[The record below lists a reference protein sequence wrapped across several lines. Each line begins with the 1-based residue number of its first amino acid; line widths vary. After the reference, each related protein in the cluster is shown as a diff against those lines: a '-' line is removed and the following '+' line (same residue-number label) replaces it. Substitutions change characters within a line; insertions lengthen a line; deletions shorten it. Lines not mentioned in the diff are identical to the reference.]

1 MTCICERLV
10 RQTGDDLVNKR
21 VIAGSF
27 EAGGRRTA
35 WNPWHRMI
43 RRMIGSE
50 IDPLRGMPETELT
63 INAILKES
71 HEKSRSFQRAI

>member
-1 MTCICERLV
+1 M
-10 RQTGDDLVNKR
+10 QTGDDSVNKR
-21 VIAGSF
+21 VFSDGSF

-71 HEKSRSFQRAI
+71 HEKSQSFQRAI